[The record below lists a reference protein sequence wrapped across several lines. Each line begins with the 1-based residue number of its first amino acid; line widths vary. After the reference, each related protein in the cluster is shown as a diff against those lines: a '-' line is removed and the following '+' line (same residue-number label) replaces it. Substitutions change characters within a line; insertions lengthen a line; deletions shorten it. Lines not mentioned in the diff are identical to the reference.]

1 MLRRILVL
9 LCLVLFSWTSPA
21 ENLARRYGYEK
32 QFNTGTFDQLKASY
46 NQLNKQ
52 LDRALKKNDG
62 VQVARLSALA
72 AENLKVMG
80 AYTMAVECAEQSLE
94 WFTSMIEKPEYQDS
108 LLLRYDYAATL
119 SLMGELIFDTAADS
133 RQAIDYFE
141 KSSNEYG
148 ICMNRALDRRLE
160 GFGLDRVNYSILRI
174 YDMLWNAT
182 LLSHSYVYAVE
193 SVGSYMDS
201 VDRLYGPDKH
211 NHIEYMY
218 GLFMKATM
226 SFRTEDYEDA
236 VKYFQSAIEC
246 SESVLGPRSLMKGKI
261 LIELAGVYLKLN
273 DVEKSFAY
281 YQKAMD
287 LFHEL
292 EMVIHPVYAEL
303 LSGFA
308 MLYITLR
315 RFDEAEDLLETAY
328 DALVESCGKENIR
341 VCYNRILNVNIH
353 IARKDYLKAMEE
365 LKTNIRKIHYFG
377 DDTIL
382 HAIGLKID
390 LARILKKEDE
400 VLAEEKDFLQMFK
413 ALDNPS
419 AIERYKIYI
428 ALARTYEGLRKTSKS
443 CEYFSHALDLQR
455 QMVHKNFLFLPERQR
470 TWLWE
475 RDGSRYNSIM
485 KHCLHIRQGES
496 SSSAL
501 VYDAA
506 LLQKGLLLEAS
517 VNLARIIDEK
527 GTPQLKEKMRRLR
540 LLMMSTPDE
549 QNTKEAQALE
559 VELLKEAGQ
568 LGDFVRYA
576 DTTWEDVRDAL
587 SDNDVAIEFVCV
599 DDNGEQ
605 VYTAEV
611 LRKGMQYPYHLEI
624 IRGEAEFEWTAI
636 LPLLRPGDNVYF
648 SPAGKLH
655 KEGVEYMTLP
665 EGQRMDEKYNMCR
678 VSSTRELLRKGE
690 SDAYEHSIA
699 LYGGLNYSASRDDM
713 EMASMLSSKRGEQ
726 EGQQSGRSL
735 WSYLPGT
742 EKEITGISTLMQ
754 DSDYK
759 CVTVSGDYGVEE
771 SFKDISGKRFGII
784 HVATHGFYFQSDNN
798 VLSHSGLIF
807 SGANNSWLEWSGND
821 ASVVNAND
829 GVLTSAEIADMD
841 LLGTDLVVLSAC
853 NTGQGTVSGEG
864 VFGLQRAFKKAGAR
878 SLLVSLTEV
887 DDEVTNRFMV
897 SFYRHLTG
905 GCSKRE
911 ALRKAQDEIRD
922 SDWKSF
928 ILID

>member
-32 QFNTGTFDQLKASY
+32 LLNTGMCNQVESSY
-46 NQLNKQ
+46 DQ
-52 LDRALKKNDG
+52 LDRQLRRAIKKGDFA
-62 VQVARLSALA
+62 QIARLSALS
-72 AENLKVMG
+72 AEHLKVMG
-80 AYTMAVECAEQSLE
+80 LYADAIFYGKMSLE
-94 WFTSMIEKPEYQDS
+94 YFTKQINDCELQES
-108 LLLRYDYAATL
+108 LLLRYDYASTL
-119 SLMGELIFDTAADS
+119 SLMGELIFETAADTG
-133 RQAIDYFE
+133 QALDYFE
-141 KSSNEYG
+141 KAMGEYDVF
-148 ICMNRALDRRLE
+148 IKTANRCLKEFGPERFKYLVLNLNQLMWYVAL
-160 GFGLDRVNYSILRI
+160 I
-174 YDMLWNAT
+174 
-182 LLSHSYVYAVE
+182 SHSYVDAASSAE
-193 SVGSYMDS
+193 SYMS
-201 VDRLYGPDKH
+201 FVDELYGSDKQ
-211 NHIEYMY
+211 NHIEYAH
-218 GLFMKATM
+218 GLYMKATM
-226 SFRTEDYEDA
+226 CARTEDYEA
-236 VKYFQSAIEC
+236 AIEYYQSAIGC
-246 SESVLGPRSLMKGKI
+246 LDSILGANSLLKGTF
-261 LIELAGVYLKLN
+261 LTELAGVYYVLN
-273 DVEKSFAY
+273 DLSNSRIIYEKAIDVF
-281 YQKAMD
+281 QELN
-287 LFHEL
+287 LF
-292 EMVIHPVYAEL
+292 VHPACAEL
-303 LSGFA
+303 LSCIA
-308 MLYITLR
+308 MLFMNLGEWKEGENLLNRGYDILVATCGEENLRVYKNRIIYSNVYYLLEGNYQKTLDELQKYIKKIRSYNDDILIYATGLLVEVYR
-315 RFDEAEDLLETAY
+315 VLGKIDEAM
-328 DALVESCGKENIR
+328 AL
-341 VCYNRILNVNIH
+341 
-353 IARKDYLKAMEE
+353 
-365 LKTNIRKIHYFG
+365 
-377 DDTIL
+377 
-382 HAIGLKID
+382 
-390 LARILKKEDE
+390 
-400 VLAEEKDFLQMFK
+400 EKDILYLFNVLKNTPVMEKYK
-413 ALDNPS
+413 AC
-419 AIERYKIYI
+419 I
-428 ALARTYEGLRKTSKS
+428 ALARTYEAAKNRKKS
-443 CEYFSHALDLQR
+443 CEYFNIVLDMQR
-455 QMVHKNFLFLPERQR
+455 HMVHKNFLFLSEYQR
-470 TWLWE
+470 ECFWE
-475 RDGSRYNSIM
+475 RDWSRYNSVL
-485 KHCLHIRQGES
+485 KHCLYVEEGES
-496 SSSAL
+496 PNSAL

-527 GTPQLKEKMRRLR
+527 GTPQLKEKMQRLR

-559 VELLKEAGQ
+559 EELLKEAGQ

-576 DTTWEDVRDAL
+576 DTTWEDVRNAL

-624 IRGEAEFEWTAI
+624 IRGDAEFEWTAI

-742 EKEITGISTLMQ
+742 EKEIAGISTLMQ